1 MALRVYKLLP
11 LTLFI
16 LLMIAVSLSAN
27 KIVMPPTQSI
37 NSVPLLL
44 TAPATV
50 SPGLSNLDA
59 IGPAQTASL
68 NATPI
73 LTPRP
78 VLTPTHS
85 PTVGVSEGM
94 HLILN
99 EAFYGPGLNTNVW
112 NSQFRWGTTN
122 PPELQEYTPDAL
134 RVQPGNGIRLTAD
147 KNSNGKLAY
156 SSGMLASYDHF
167 YFQYGYVEIR
177 AKVPQGKG
185 LWPALWL
192 LAQDPQSA
200 EEIDL
205 MELLGHDPHTVYTTL
220 HYQLDNKDKGVKGAS
235 IYGPDFSQDFHIF
248 AVDWE
253 WDKIVWYVDGSEVFR
268 VTDHI
273 PHEPMYL
280 IVNLAV
286 GGLWPGAPDRD
297 TPFPAHFDIDY
308 IRVFTR

>member
-1 MALRVYKLLP
+1 MALRGYKLLP
-11 LTLFI
+11 LAVFV
-16 LLMIAVSLSAN
+16 LLMIAVSLSVN
-27 KIVMPPTQSI
+27 KIVMPPTRSI
-37 NSVPLLL
+37 N
-44 TAPATV
+44 APA
-50 SPGLSNLDA
+50 
-59 IGPAQTASL
+59 ASL
-68 NATPI
+68 NAASI
-73 LTPRP
+73 LTPTP
-78 VLTPTHS
+78 AMTPTLRPAYS

-99 EAFYGPGLNTNVW
+99 EAFYGSGLNTDVW

-134 RVQPGNGIRLTAD
+134 RVQPGNGIRLTAN
-147 KNSNGKLAY
+147 KNGSGQLPY

-167 YFQYGYVEIR
+167 YFQYGYIEIR

-205 MELLGHDPHTVYTTL
+205 MELLGQDPHTVYTTL

-235 IYGPDFSQDFHIF
+235 IHGPDFSQDFHIF

-308 IRVFTR
+308 IRVFTH